1 MTFAAEGDGAM
12 VHAFHASFNIEPRRS
27 CSWDSFRLY
36 GELIDDLRINSWPNG
51 VPAGLPGHLQS
62 VMGGQPLPLRCS
74 SGGMR
79 RTQGLA
85 SSP

>member
-36 GELIDDLRINSWPNG
+36 EGLIDDLRINS
-51 VPAGLPGHLQS
+51 
-62 VMGGQPLPLRCS
+62 
-74 SGGMR
+74 
-79 RTQGLA
+79 
-85 SSP
+85 